1 MSIRDQLG
9 PEMAMFGFDYGA
21 DATSLPSNCINL
33 DAALR
38 DASSEPL
45 SGPPIGNYADK
56 MLYIFTSG
64 TTGLPKAAVIRHS
77 RYDILL
83 TFDFASLYLAALI
96 YEFTIKTVWNSSNQ
110 FINTL

>member
-1 MSIRDQLG
+1 
-9 PEMAMFGFDYGA
+9 MAMYGFDYG
-21 DATSLPSNCINL
+21 TSSLPANCINL

-45 SGPPIGNYADK
+45 PGPPIGNYADK

-77 RYDILL
+77 RYV
-83 TFDFASLYLAALI
+83 FMSFSGFASISSTTLLH
-96 YEFTIKTVWNSSNQ
+96 EFAVKAIRNSSN
-110 FINTL
+110 